1 MNQILSTEN
10 ISNKGKYNKGSQKD
24 IKTVIKFFAIIL
36 IIFGIFITASSSYAL
51 YKNNEKKEVPTT
63 KPEIVLENKNEDQLI
78 LKVMHGQIID
88 NVIYYWN
95 NEEENKINGN
105 GGKYVEKTLDI
116 PNGENTLH
124 VIAKDI
130 NNMTQEVNKTYTK
143 TAQSGNVNIEI
154 KLSGNNISISFT
166 SEEKI
171 SYIKYNWNDEEEK
184 EVEVNDTQY
193 KTEIEA
199 IKGEHTLT
207 VYAVDE
213 NGNET
218 KEVKKIIGTTKP
230 KIQISKGDDCFVITA
245 TDESG
250 IDKVVIKRTSDNK
263 SFTMKAKDNE
273 KEYKCEFP
281 LEEGENR
288 IEITVYNINGA
299 TEQAKAKLTKK

>member
-1 MNQILSTEN
+1 
-10 ISNKGKYNKGSQKD
+10 
-24 IKTVIKFFAIIL
+24 
-36 IIFGIFITASSSYAL
+36 
-51 YKNNEKKEVPTT
+51 
-63 KPEIVLENKNEDQLI
+63 
-78 LKVMHGQIID
+78 
-88 NVIYYWN
+88 
-95 NEEENKINGN
+95 
-105 GGKYVEKTLDI
+105 
-116 PNGENTLH
+116 
-124 VIAKDI
+124 
-130 NNMTQEVNKTYTK
+130 MTQEVNKTYTK

-171 SYIKYNWNDEEEK
+171 SYIKYNWDDEEEK

-207 VYAVDE
+207 VYAEDE

>member
-1 MNQILSTEN
+1 M
-10 ISNKGKYNKGSQKD
+10 GD
-24 IKTVIKFFAIIL
+24 
-36 IIFGIFITASSSYAL
+36 SSYAL

-171 SYIKYNWNDEEEK
+171 SYIKYNWDDEEEK